1 LKNSHSFLKG
11 IRMDDKILVVSNKK
25 KDWNLFE
32 QILGPEGFDVD
43 IISLFE
49 EVEDIILEN
58 DFAAILA
65 DYDLIGDRV
74 CNWIRLLQKN
84 SSKSCFI
91 LYGENKKA
99 EKISEVLQAGA
110 YGFISR
116 SNLSKRTYKTVLG
129 GMENRKSFI
138 EILGMINDLKEVNQS
153 LEREKE
159 DLRRKNQ
166 EFSFINRLTT
176 EVAYDMNWSMILPR
190 VLDAGLL
197 NVIKPALLAMLYR
210 IGSRWNLAF
219 HLSEK
224 EINKEILENLKQDIA
239 DTFYSLSGEKILKKE
254 TDFHL
259 YSSSVKI
266 SSSDSISLSEQRV
279 MPLTLAGKP
288 LGLLVVLPK
297 KGEEFDNG
305 KLELL
310 STISNILAMSLKN
323 AQEYHRLKELTV
335 KDGLTGI
342 LNHKGF
348 QDIIQKEF
356 QRTKR
361 YNRCLSLIMIDVD
374 NFKDINDSQGHQAG
388 DLVLKD
394 LAECLK
400 TSVRQTDIL
409 ARYGGDEFAI
419 ILPDTEMKRS
429 EMLLKRVLSAVQNHD
444 FKCKSKKIKVKIS
457 CGISTT
463 SELHSK
469 QNEKE
474 LISKADARLY
484 MAKRSQNLVH
494 SMA

>member
-1 LKNSHSFLKG
+1 
-11 IRMDDKILVVSNKK
+11 MDDKILVVSNQK
-25 KDWNLFE
+25 KDGNLFE

-43 IISLFE
+43 IIPLSE
-49 EVEDIILEN
+49 KVEDIILEN

-65 DYDLIGDRV
+65 DYDLIGNRA
-74 CNWIRLLQKN
+74 CKWTRLLQKN

-99 EKISEVLQAGA
+99 ENISEILQAGA

-116 SNLSKRTYKTVLG
+116 TNLSRRTYKTVLG

-153 LEREKE
+153 LEREKQ

-166 EFSFINRLTT
+166 EVSFINQLTT

-190 VLDAGLL
+190 VLNAGLL
-197 NVIKPALLAMLYR
+197 NVIKPALLGMLYR
-210 IGSRWNLAF
+210 IGSRWNIAF

-224 EINKEILENLKQDIA
+224 EINKKILESLKQDIA
-239 DTFYSLSGEKILKKE
+239 DTFYSLSGEKILKKD

-266 SSSDSISLSEQRV
+266 SSSHSISLSKQRV
-279 MPLTLAGKP
+279 MPLSLAGKP
-288 LGLLVVLPK
+288 LGLLVILPK
-297 KGEEFDNG
+297 NGEEFDNG

-310 STISNILAMSLKN
+310 STISNILAMSMKN
-323 AQEYHRLKELTV
+323 AQEYHRLKELAV

-361 YNRCLSLIMIDVD
+361 YNRCLSLIMIDID
-374 NFKDINDSQGHQAG
+374 NFKVINDSHGHQAG

-429 EMLLKRVLSAVQNHD
+429 EMLLKRVLSAVENHS
-444 FKCKSKKIKVKIS
+444 FKWKSKKIKVKIS

-463 SELHSK
+463 GELHSQ

-484 MAKRSQNLVH
+484 MAKRSQDLIH
-494 SMA
+494 SIA

>member
-1 LKNSHSFLKG
+1 
-11 IRMDDKILVVSNKK
+11 MDDKILVVSNQK
-25 KDWNLFE
+25 KDGNLFE

-43 IISLFE
+43 IIPLSE
-49 EVEDIILEN
+49 KVEDIILEN

-65 DYDLIGDRV
+65 DYDLIGERA
-74 CNWIRLLQKN
+74 CKWTRLLQKN

-99 EKISEVLQAGA
+99 EKISEILQAGA

-116 SNLSKRTYKTVLG
+116 TNLSKRAYKTVLG

-138 EILGMINDLKEVNQS
+138 EIMGMINDLKKVNQS
-153 LEREKE
+153 LEREKQ

-166 EFSFINRLTT
+166 EVSFINQLTT

-190 VLDAGLL
+190 VLNAGLL
-197 NVIKPALLAMLYR
+197 NVIKPALLGMLYR
-210 IGSRWNLAF
+210 IGSRWNIAF

-224 EINKEILENLKQDIA
+224 EINKKILENLKQDIA
-239 DTFYSLSGEKILKKE
+239 DTFYSLSGEKILKKD

-266 SSSDSISLSEQRV
+266 SSSHSISLSKQRV

-288 LGLLVVLPK
+288 LGLLVILPK

-310 STISNILAMSLKN
+310 STISNILAMSMKN
-323 AQEYHRLKELTV
+323 AQEYHRLKELAV

-356 QRTKR
+356 QRAKR
-361 YNRCLSLIMIDVD
+361 YNRCLSLIMIDID
-374 NFKDINDSQGHQAG
+374 NFKVINDSHGHQAG

-429 EMLLKRVLSAVQNHD
+429 EMLLKRVLSGVGNHD
-444 FKCKSKKIKVKIS
+444 FKWKSKKIKVKIS

-463 SELHSK
+463 GELHSQ

-484 MAKRSQNLVH
+484 MAKRSQDLIH
-494 SMA
+494 SIA

>member
-1 LKNSHSFLKG
+1 
-11 IRMDDKILVVSNKK
+11 
-25 KDWNLFE
+25 
-32 QILGPEGFDVD
+32 
-43 IISLFE
+43 
-49 EVEDIILEN
+49 
-58 DFAAILA
+58 
-65 DYDLIGDRV
+65 
-74 CNWIRLLQKN
+74 
-84 SSKSCFI
+84 
-91 LYGENKKA
+91 
-99 EKISEVLQAGA
+99 
-110 YGFISR
+110 
-116 SNLSKRTYKTVLG
+116 
-129 GMENRKSFI
+129 
-138 EILGMINDLKEVNQS
+138 
-153 LEREKE
+153 
-159 DLRRKNQ
+159 
-166 EFSFINRLTT
+166 
-176 EVAYDMNWSMILPR
+176 MNWSMILPR

-210 IGSRWNLAF
+210 IGSRWNIAF

-463 SELHSK
+463 SELHSQ

-484 MAKRSQNLVH
+484 MAKRSQDLVH